1 MKTVRALLG
10 WWRPSATCPG
20 HHQSKGKSVT
30 NQRASR
36 HWRAAAATLVGA
48 VLAVSLSVAPASAAP
63 VINSDQTG
71 SITVHKFEKPNIGGG
86 GSGNNGGGGH
96 NNGGGNNFSRAVP
109 DTTNLTPLPGIEF
122 TIQQVN
128 TIDLSTNA
136 GWDAAHNLSY
146 VFASSDP
153 SGSITAAGYSLGAS
167 QAQVTAAD
175 GTAIFA
181 NLPTGLYLVTE
192 TSYPAGVTPSAP
204 FLVSVP
210 ITDPDNQDNW
220 IYDVDVYP
228 KNSVSGA
235 EKIVTDAPD
244 VKLGDQI
251 DWTITADIP
260 NEAVIDG
267 YKVVDQLDT
276 KLTYVGATVMLE
288 DGTELIEGTEY
299 VVGFDATTNT
309 VSVVFTDAG
318 RAFLASSSGTR
329 VQIVVSTKVNT
340 IGEIENVALAYPN
353 AASFNITPGQP
364 GGPVVTPPVVTKWGG
379 MTLQKV
385 DENAAGLAGA
395 SFSVYTNEAD
405 AKAGINPVDIDG
417 QSVFTVADDGTLTIS
432 GLRYSDWANGAA
444 VAPGDTDYR
453 TYYLVET
460 AAPAGYEL
468 LAEPLSFLINS
479 STTAVGIDLSVKNMP
494 SNAGFELPLTGGV
507 GSALLYAAGA
517 LLVIGAGLLFVRN
530 RRAGNNS

>member
-1 MKTVRALLG
+1 MI
-10 WWRPSATCPG
+10 
-20 HHQSKGKSVT
+20 

-36 HWRAAAATLVGA
+36 HWRAATATLVGA
-48 VLAVSLSVAPASAAP
+48 VLTVSFSVAPASAAP
-63 VINSDQTG
+63 VIGSDQTG
-71 SITVHKFEKPNIGGG
+71 SITVHKFEKPIGGGGGGNNGGGHGGGGSNGSGNG
-86 GSGNNGGGGH
+86 GSGNNL
-96 NNGGGNNFSRAVP
+96 SRVVP
-109 DTTNLTPLPGIEF
+109 DTTALTPLAGIEF

-136 GWDAAHNLSY
+136 GWDAAHNLSG

-153 SGSITAAGYSLGAS
+153 SGSITGAGYTLGAG

-175 GTAIFA
+175 GTTVFA
-181 NLPTGLYLVTE
+181 NLPIGLYLVTE
-192 TSYPAGVTPSAP
+192 TNYPAGVTPSAP
-204 FLVSVP
+204 FLISVP
-210 ITDPDNQDNW
+210 LTDPDNQDNW

-244 VKLGDQI
+244 VKLGDQV

-276 KLTYVGATVMLE
+276 KLTYVGATAQLE
-288 DGTELIEGTEY
+288 DGTPLIEGTDY

-309 VSVVFTDAG
+309 VSVVFTDDG
-318 RAFLASSSGTR
+318 RALLAARTQTR
-329 VQIVVSTKVNT
+329 VQVMVSTKVNT
-340 IGEIENVALAYPN
+340 IGEIENEALVYPN

-364 GGPVVTPPVVTKWGG
+364 GGPIVTPPVATKWGG

-385 DENAAGLAGA
+385 DENAAALAGA

-405 AKAGINPVDIDG
+405 AKAGTNPVDIEG
-417 QSVFTVADDGTLTIS
+417 QSVFTVAGDGTLTIS
-432 GLRYSDWANGAA
+432 GLRYSDWANGVA
-444 VAPGDTDYR
+444 VAPGDADYR

-460 AAPAGYEL
+460 TAPTGYEL
-468 LAEPLSFLINS
+468 LAEPVSFLINS
-479 STTAVGIDLSVKNMP
+479 TTTAVGIDLSVKNIP
-494 SNAGFELPLTGGV
+494 SNNGFELPLTGGV
-507 GSALLYAAGA
+507 GTGILYAAGA

-530 RRAGNNS
+530 RRAGRNS